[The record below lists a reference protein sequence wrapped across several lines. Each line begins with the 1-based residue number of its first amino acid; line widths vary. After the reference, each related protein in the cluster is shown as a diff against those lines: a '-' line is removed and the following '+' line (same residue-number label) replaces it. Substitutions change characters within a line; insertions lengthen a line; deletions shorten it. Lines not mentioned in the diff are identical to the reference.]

1 MTINTIP
8 QTSSPVVA
16 QNTTPLLAVEHLT
29 RSFGSVTKPVLAVND
44 VSFNLEPGQIIAIVG
59 ESGSG
64 KSTLARLILR
74 LLPVSSG
81 TIIFEGESHLE

>member
-29 RSFGSVTKPVLAVND
+29 RSFEELY
-44 VSFNLEPGQIIAIVG
+44 
-59 ESGSG
+59 
-64 KSTLARLILR
+64 
-74 LLPVSSG
+74 
-81 TIIFEGESHLE
+81 